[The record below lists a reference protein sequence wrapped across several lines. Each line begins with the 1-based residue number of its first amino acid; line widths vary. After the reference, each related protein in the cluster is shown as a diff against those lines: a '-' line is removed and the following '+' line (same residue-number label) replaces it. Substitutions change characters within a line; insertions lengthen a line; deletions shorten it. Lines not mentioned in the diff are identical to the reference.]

1 MKDSSAVL
9 GIERSNKLYSHSMS
23 RGTNKDGISVEN
35 KETQAYKWT
44 IETGLGT
51 FTGTCLSIDE
61 LNDEITMLTNNTR
74 ILKKNITPMTLINE
88 NLRDKIYTWNVVTNS
103 GQASGVSVSLEEAK
117 KVINSFG
124 NGEVIKSK
132 IVESSL
138 K

>member
-132 IVESSL
+132 MNRH
-138 K
+138 